1 MQGARLRTPPSHLGE
16 AKTSAISRD
25 WTTKTLVFSYHARD
39 MRVLVADKLHPRA
52 VEELRTLPVDVLY
65 EPELTKETLEQKI
78 PGIGILVVRSK
89 EVTRK
94 AIESAR
100 QLNLIVRAGAETS
113 TIDVKAASE
122 RGIFVANCPGKNS
135 SAVAELVFGLLIALD
150 RRIPDAVTSLRHGKW
165 ERLEFGKAEGI
176 LGKTLGIAGLG
187 AIGRDVACRAK
198 AFGLHP
204 IAWSK
209 NLTPARAAEH
219 GVGFCSS
226 LEELAARS
234 DILTL
239 HLALNER
246 SRLCVNQKIFQLLPK
261 RAIFINCARPDLV
274 DYQAMQ
280 DAIRDRGLR
289 VGIDVIPDEP
299 RGTKEVARDLF
310 TLPPSPTG
318 GFLYATPHIAAS
330 TDQAQLA
337 IATETVRVI
346 RSFLLHGTVP
356 NVQNV
361 MNLSN
366 ARFQMVIR
374 MLDKV
379 GTLANVLAV
388 IKRHGINVEE
398 VTNTVFDGGSA
409 SCAKL
414 RVVSRPSE
422 ACFHEIRAFEEV
434 LHVDIVP
441 LPNLA

>member
-1 MQGARLRTPPSHLGE
+1 MVRAAMRLL
-16 AKTSAISRD
+16 I
-25 WTTKTLVFSYHARD
+25 
-39 MRVLVADKLHPRA
+39 ADKLHPRA

-65 EPELTKETLEQKI
+65 EPEVTKETLESKI
-78 PGIGILVVRSK
+78 PGVGILVVRSK

-100 QLNLIVRAGAETS
+100 QLNLIVRAVAETA

-122 RGIFVANCPGKNS
+122 RGIYVANCPGKNA
-135 SAVAELVFGLLIALD
+135 SAVAELVLGMLLNLD
-150 RRIPDAVTSLRHGKW
+150 RRIPDAVSSLRAGRW
-165 ERLEFGKAEGI
+165 ERLEYAKAEGL
-176 LGKTLGIAGLG
+176 LGKTIGIAGLG
-187 AIGRDVACRAK
+187 AIGREVAARAK

-204 IAWSK
+204 IGWSRSL
-209 NLTPARAAEH
+209 NAAKAADL
-219 GVGFCSS
+219 GIGYAQTF
-226 LEELAARS
+226 EELASKS

-239 HLALNER
+239 HLALNDR
-246 SRLCVNQKIFQLLPK
+246 TRQIVGRRIFELLPK
-261 RAIFINCARPDLV
+261 RAMFINCARPDLV
-274 DYQAMQ
+274 DYDAMR
-280 DAIRDRGLR
+280 DAVINRGLR
-289 VGIDVIPDEP
+289 AAIDVVPNEP
-299 RGTKEVARDLF
+299 RGKKEIAPDLF
-310 TLPPSPTG
+310 NLTTPSATG

-346 RSFLLHGTVP
+346 RSFLLEGTVP

-379 GTLANVLAV
+379 GTFANVLAV

-398 VTNTVFDGGSA
+398 VTNTVFEGGSA

-414 RVVSRPSE
+414 RIVSRPSE
-422 ACFHEIRAFEEV
+422 ACLHEIRAFEEV
-434 LHVDIVP
+434 LHVDIVT